1 MTARR
6 LSAATYNIHKC
17 VGHDRRHRP
26 ERTFAVLRELD
37 ADVIGIQEFDSRPRR
52 GRGAI
57 SVADFEAATGYRA
70 LEQPTMHR
78 DGGFHGNLLLTRLPI
93 LREERIA
100 LEFTGFE
107 PRGAIVADLEVA
119 GQAVRVAVTHLGLWP
134 GVRRRQA
141 QLLVERLQALDG
153 APLVL
158 LGDLNEWL
166 PLAGCNG
173 ILRARFGH
181 SPSAPTW
188 PARRPLVAYDRILVA
203 PGACQ
208 LETRVHG
215 TELARATSDHLP
227 VRAEIAWTSEHF
239 TAR

>member
-6 LSAATYNIHKC
+6 FSAATYNIHKC
-17 VGHDRRHRP
+17 VGYDRHHRP

-70 LEQPTMHR
+70 LEQPTMRR
-78 DGGFHGNLLLTRLPI
+78 DGGFHGNLLLTRLPV
-93 LREERIA
+93 LRDERIA

-107 PRGAIVADLEVA
+107 PRGVLVADLEVA

-141 QLLVERLQALDG
+141 RLLVDRLEPPDG

-166 PLAGCNG
+166 PLAGCDS

-181 SPSAPTW
+181 ASNGPTW
-188 PARRPLVAYDRILVA
+188 PARRPLVAYDRVLVT
-203 PGACQ
+203 PGACVV
-208 LETRVHG
+208 ESRIHG
-215 TELARATSDHLP
+215 TELARAASDHLP
-227 VRAEIAWTSEHF
+227 VRTEIAWTPEHF